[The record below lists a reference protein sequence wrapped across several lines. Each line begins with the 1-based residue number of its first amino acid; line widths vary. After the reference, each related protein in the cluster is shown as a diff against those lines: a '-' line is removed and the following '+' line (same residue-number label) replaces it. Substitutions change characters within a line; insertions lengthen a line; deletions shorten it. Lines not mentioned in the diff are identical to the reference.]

1 MSAQPTAQ
9 GEARVPFVSLASIQR
24 TADIGAAI
32 DRVIRSG
39 RYILGAEVVH
49 FEEAF
54 ARYCGVERCVAVA
67 NGTDALEIALRS
79 LEVGPGARVLVVA
92 NAGHYGS
99 TAVRAVGATPEYVDI
114 DEASMNMSPAALSTA
129 LAGRRSE
136 DRPAAIIVTHL
147 YGRLAGMEAILAE
160 AARFGVPVIEDCAQA
175 HGAARGGVRAGGF
188 ATIGC
193 FSFYPTKNLGAVGD
207 GGAIVTHDGALADR
221 ARSLRQYGW
230 DTKYHVSLQ
239 AGRNSRMDEIQAAV
253 LNDRLVYLDEWNE
266 MRRAVA
272 RAYRRDLAGLPLLL
286 TSSLDEDDVAH
297 LFVARVTQ
305 RDRLREHLAANGID
319 SEVHYPVPD
328 HLQPAYAEHGHTPEL
343 PVTEAACA
351 SVLSLPCYPGL
362 GTGKQARV
370 TDVIG
375 AFFADGGG

>member
-1 MSAQPTAQ
+1 MSDELVARRR
-9 GEARVPFVSLASIQR
+9 ARVPFVSLASIER
-24 TADIGAAI
+24 TVEIKAAV
-32 DRVIRSG
+32 DRVVRSG
-39 RYILGAEVVH
+39 RYILGSEVAT

-99 TAVRAVGATPEYVDI
+99 SAVRAVGASPEYVDI

-147 YGRLAGMEAILAE
+147 YGRLAGMDAILAE

-230 DTKYHVSLQ
+230 DTKYHIDLQ
-239 AGRNSRMDEIQAAV
+239 AGRNSRLDEIQAAV

-272 RAYRRDLAGLPLLL
+272 RAYRRDLGGLPLLL
-286 TSSLDEDDVAH
+286 TPSLDEDDVAH
-297 LFVARVTQ
+297 LFVARVPQ
-305 RDRLREHLAANGID
+305 RDRLREHLATNGIG

-351 SVLSLPCYPGL
+351 SVVSLPCYPGL
-362 GTGKQARV
+362 GADEQVRV
-370 TDVIG
+370 TEAIS
-375 AFFADGGG
+375 AFFTEEEG